1 MRKILIVA
9 VAATVG
15 LAAIELVSSYV
26 YFHHYV
32 GDYQGIHPN
41 GSMAAAMIGRAYDK
55 FRGISH
61 QVKMSIDHGPLFAA
75 SDTLGFTILPGR
87 YKVTEHFEG
96 RKHVFDLTVTD
107 AGRRASSYAPVK
119 SSKRLL
125 ITGDSALFGWGL
137 DDEGTVP
144 WLMQSRLPDY
154 EVVNLSLN
162 SYSTVHALLQ
172 LQQLVPGIGPDDIV
186 VLEYHPA
193 SNDFNVAN
201 MIFLRNFLSG
211 YEVQLGDT
219 AQLRAMKVP
228 FGMID
233 AGGGFS
239 IGRIRLSCAVEA
251 PTPEC
256 VHPIVSPDVERQVT
270 ERAFDE
276 IIALN
281 IRHLVV
287 ALISGA
293 DDDPVIVHLRSRGLM
308 IADLRTVD
316 GVPEDLDVI
325 PTDKHS
331 GPFWH
336 RQAYGLLLQ
345 ALQHYQLVK

>member
-1 MRKILIVA
+1 M
-9 VAATVG
+9 
-15 LAAIELVSSYV
+15 AAIELVSTYV

-32 GDYQGIHPN
+32 GDYQGIHPA
-41 GSMAAAMIGRAYDK
+41 GSMAVAMFGRAYEK
-55 FRGISH
+55 FRGINH

-87 YKVTEHFEG
+87 FKVTEHFDG

-107 AGRRASSYAPVK
+107 TGRRASSYAPVK
-119 SSKRLL
+119 SSKHLL
-125 ITGDSALFGWGL
+125 ITGDSALFGWGV

-172 LQQLVPGIGPDDIV
+172 LQQVVPQIGPDDIV

-193 SNDFNVAN
+193 TNAFNVAN
-201 MIFLRNFLSG
+201 TVFLRNFLSG

-233 AGGGFS
+233 AGGRFS

-256 VHPIVSPDVERQVT
+256 VHPPVSEDVARQVT
-270 ERAFDE
+270 DRAFDE

-281 IRHLVV
+281 IRHLLVV
-287 ALISGA
+287 FLAGP
-293 DDDPVIVHLRSRGLM
+293 DDDPVIAHLRSRGLT

-316 GVPEDLDVI
+316 GVPEDRDII

-345 ALQHYQLVK
+345 ALQRAGMVN

>member
-15 LAAIELVSSYV
+15 LAAIELISSYL
-26 YFHHYV
+26 YILHYS
-32 GDYQGIHPN
+32 GNYQDVRPA
-41 GSMAAAMIGRAYDK
+41 GSMAVALIGRAFDK
-55 FRGISH
+55 LRGISH
-61 QVKMSIDHGPLFAA
+61 KVQMSIDHKPLFTV

-87 YKVTEHFEG
+87 YKVTEHSEG

-107 AGRRASSYAPVK
+107 AGTRASSYAPVRA
-119 SSKRLL
+119 SKRLL
-125 ITGDSALFGWGL
+125 ITGDSALFGWGV

-162 SYSTVHALLQ
+162 SYSTIHALLQ
-172 LQQLVPGIGPDDIV
+172 LQQLVPQIGPDDIV

-193 SNDFNVAN
+193 TNAFNVAETE
-201 MIFLRNFLSG
+201 FLRNFLDG
-211 YEVQLGDT
+211 YEMQLGDT
-219 AQLRAMKVP
+219 EKLRAMKVP
-228 FGMID
+228 FGKID
-233 AGGGFS
+233 AGGAFS
-239 IGRIRLSCAVEA
+239 VGRIRLSCAVEA
-251 PTPEC
+251 PSPEC
-256 VHPIVSPDVERQVT
+256 AHPNVSADAERQVT

-293 DDDPVIVHLRSRGLM
+293 DEDPVIVHLRSRGLT

-316 GVPEDLDVI
+316 GVPDDTDVI
-325 PTDKHS
+325 PTDKHL

-336 RQAYGLLLQ
+336 HQAYALLLQ
-345 ALQHYQLVK
+345 ALQRSHMVN

>member
-9 VAATVG
+9 TAATVG

-26 YFHHYV
+26 FFNHYA
-32 GDYQGIHPN
+32 GNYIESRPT
-41 GSMAAAMIGRAYDK
+41 GSMAVALVGRAFDK
-55 FRGISH
+55 LRGISH
-61 QVKMSIDHGPLFAA
+61 RVRMSTDHGPLFAV

-87 YKVTEHFEG
+87 YKVTERSEG
-96 RKHVFDLTVTD
+96 RKHIFDLTVTD

-119 SSKRLL
+119 ASKRLL
-125 ITGDSALFGWGL
+125 ITGDSALFGWGV

-162 SYSTVHALLQ
+162 SYSTIHALLQ
-172 LQQLVPGIGPDDIV
+172 LQQFVPKIGPDDIV

-193 SNDFNVAN
+193 TNAFNAAETG
-201 MIFLRNFLSG
+201 FLRNFLDG
-211 YEVQLGDT
+211 YEMQLGDT
-219 AQLRAMKVP
+219 EKLRAMKVP

-233 AGGGFS
+233 AGGAFT

-251 PTPEC
+251 PTSEC
-256 VHPIVSPDVERQVT
+256 VHPNVSADEERQVT

-287 ALISGA
+287 ALISGP
-293 DDDPVIVHLRSRGLM
+293 DDDPVIVHLRSRGLT
-308 IADLRTVD
+308 IADLRPVD
-316 GVPEDLDVI
+316 GVPDETDVI
-325 PTDKHS
+325 PTDKHL

-336 RQAYGLLLQ
+336 HQAYSLLLQ
-345 ALQHYQLVK
+345 TLQSVGMVN

>member
-1 MRKILIVA
+1 
-9 VAATVG
+9 
-15 LAAIELVSSYV
+15 
-26 YFHHYV
+26 
-32 GDYQGIHPN
+32 
-41 GSMAAAMIGRAYDK
+41 
-55 FRGISH
+55 
-61 QVKMSIDHGPLFAA
+61 MSIDHGPLFAA

-107 AGRRASSYAPVK
+107 AGRRASSYARVK
-119 SSKRLL
+119 ASKRLL
-125 ITGDSALFGWGL
+125 ITGDSALFGWGV

-162 SYSTVHALLQ
+162 SYSTIHTLLQ
-172 LQQLVPGIGPDDIV
+172 LRQLVPQVGPDDIV

-193 SNDFNVAN
+193 TNAFNVAETD
-201 MIFLRNFLSG
+201 FLRNFLNG
-211 YEVQLGDT
+211 YELQLGDT

-228 FGMID
+228 FGRID

-239 IGRIRLSCAVEA
+239 IDRIRLSCAVEA

-256 VHPIVSPDVERQVT
+256 DHPNVSADVERQVT

-287 ALISGA
+287 ALISGP
-293 DDDPVIVHLRSRGLM
+293 DDDPVIVHLRSRGLT
-308 IADLRTVD
+308 IADLRPVD
-316 GVPEDLDVI
+316 GVPDETDVI
-325 PTDKHS
+325 PTDKHL

-336 RQAYGLLLQ
+336 HQAYSLLLQ
-345 ALQHYQLVK
+345 ALQHSHMAN

>member
-1 MRKILIVA
+1 MRKILLVA

-26 YFHHYV
+26 YFQHYA
-32 GDYQGIHPN
+32 GNYQEARPA
-41 GSMAAAMIGRAYDK
+41 GSITVALFRRAFDK
-55 FRGISH
+55 LRGISH
-61 QVKMSIDHGPLFAA
+61 RVQMSIDRGPLFAVNN
-75 SDTLGFTILPGR
+75 TLGFTILPGR
-87 YKVTEHFEG
+87 YRVTELFEG

-107 AGRRASSYAPVK
+107 AGRRASSYTPVK
-119 SSKRLL
+119 ASKRLL
-125 ITGDSALFGWGL
+125 ITGDSALFGWGV

-162 SYSTVHALLQ
+162 SYSTIHALLQ
-172 LQQLVPGIGPDDIV
+172 LRQLAPQVGPDDIV
-186 VLEYHPA
+186 ILEYHPA
-193 SNDFNVAN
+193 TNAFNVAETQ
-201 MIFLRNFLSG
+201 FLRNFLNG
-211 YEVQLGDT
+211 YELQLGDT

-233 AGGGFS
+233 AGGRFS
-239 IGRIRLSCAVEA
+239 VGRIRLSCAVEA

-256 VHPIVSPDVERQVT
+256 VHATVSADVERQVT

-281 IRHLVV
+281 ISHLVV
-287 ALISGA
+287 AFLAGP
-293 DDDPVIVHLRSRGLM
+293 DDDPVIVHLRSRGLT

-316 GVPEDLDVI
+316 GVPDETDVI
-325 PTDKHS
+325 PTDKHA

-336 RQAYGLLLQ
+336 HQAYGLLLQ
-345 ALQHYQLVK
+345 ALQRARMVN

>member
-1 MRKILIVA
+1 MRKILIVVVGA
-9 VAATVG
+9 IVG
-15 LAAIELVSSYV
+15 LTAIELFSSYV
-26 YFHHYV
+26 YFHRYV
-32 GDYQGIHPN
+32 GDYQGIHPS

-55 FRGISH
+55 IRGINH
-61 QVKMSIDHGPLFAA
+61 HVKMSIDHGPLFAA

-87 YKVTEHFEG
+87 YKVIEHFEG

-125 ITGDSALFGWGL
+125 ITGDSALFGWGV

-154 EVVNLSLN
+154 EVLNLSLN

-172 LQQLVPGIGPDDIV
+172 LQQVVPQIGPDNIV

-193 SNDFNVAN
+193 TNAFNVAETE
-201 MIFLRNFLSG
+201 FLRNFLGG
-211 YEVQLGDT
+211 YELQLGDT

-233 AGGGFS
+233 AEGRFS
-239 IGRIRLSCAVEA
+239 VGRIRLSCAVEA

-256 VHPIVSPDVERQVT
+256 HHPNVSVDVERQVT

-287 ALISGA
+287 ALISGP
-293 DDDPVIVHLRSRGLM
+293 DDDPVIVHLRSRGLT

-316 GVPEDLDVI
+316 GVPEDQDVI

-345 ALQHYQLVK
+345 ALQHSQLVN

>member
-1 MRKILIVA
+1 MRRILLLA
-9 VAATVG
+9 VGAAVG
-15 LAAIELVSSYV
+15 LAAIELISSYV
-26 YFHHYV
+26 YFSHYA
-32 GDYQGIHPN
+32 GDYQAFRPA
-41 GSMAAAMIGRAYDK
+41 GSMAVALVQRAYDK
-55 FRGISH
+55 IRGINH
-61 QVKMSIDHGPLFAA
+61 LVRMSIDHGPLFAV
-75 SDTLGFTILPGR
+75 SDTLGFTMLPGR

-96 RKHVFDLTVTD
+96 RKHVFDLTVADT
-107 AGRRASSYAPVK
+107 GRRATSYSPVK
-119 SSKRLL
+119 ASKRLF
-125 ITGDSALFGWGL
+125 ITGDSALFGWGV
-137 DDEGTVP
+137 DDEATVS

-172 LQQLVPGIGPDDIV
+172 LQGIVPQVGPDDIV
-186 VLEYHPA
+186 ILEYHA
-193 SNDFNVAN
+193 ATNALNVAN
-201 MIFLRNFLSG
+201 PGFLQKFLNG
-211 YEVQLGDT
+211 YEMQLGDT

-228 FGMID
+228 FGGID

-239 IGRIRLSCAVEA
+239 VGRIRLSCAVEA

-256 VHPIVSPDVERQVT
+256 EHPSLSPEMEHQVT

-281 IRHLVV
+281 IRHL
-287 ALISGA
+287 LIAFLSGP
-293 DDDPVIVHLRSRGLM
+293 DDDPVIVHLRSRGLT

-316 GVPEDLDVI
+316 GVPDDTDVI

-336 RQAYGLLLQ
+336 HQAYGLLLQ
-345 ALQHYQLVK
+345 SLQRARLVN

>member
-41 GSMAAAMIGRAYDK
+41 GSMAAAMIGRAYEK
-55 FRGISH
+55 FRGVSH

-107 AGRRASSYAPVK
+107 AGRRASSYTPVK
-119 SSKRLL
+119 ASKRLL
-125 ITGDSALFGWGL
+125 ITGDSCLVRWGV

-162 SYSTVHALLQ
+162 SYSTIHALLQ
-172 LQQLVPGIGPDDIV
+172 LQRLVPKIGPDDIV
-186 VLEYHPA
+186 ILEYHPA
-193 SNDFNVAN
+193 TNAFNVAETD
-201 MIFLRNFLSG
+201 FLRNFLNG
-211 YEVQLGDT
+211 YELQLGDT
-219 AQLRAMKVP
+219 ARLRAMKVP

-233 AGGGFS
+233 AGGRFS

-251 PTPEC
+251 PTPEG
-256 VHPIVSPDVERQVT
+256 VHAKLSAEAV
-270 ERAFDE
+270 
-276 IIALN
+276 
-281 IRHLVV
+281 
-287 ALISGA
+287 GA
-293 DDDPVIVHLRSRGLM
+293 
-308 IADLRTVD
+308 
-316 GVPEDLDVI
+316 
-325 PTDKHS
+325 
-331 GPFWH
+331 
-336 RQAYGLLLQ
+336 
-345 ALQHYQLVK
+345 

>member
-1 MRKILIVA
+1 MRRILILV
-9 VAATVG
+9 VAAAVG
-15 LAAIELVSSYV
+15 LTAIELVSSYV
-26 YFHHYV
+26 YFHRYI
-32 GDYQGIHPN
+32 GDYQGIHPA
-41 GSMAAAMIGRAYDK
+41 GSMAMAMIGRGYDK
-55 FRGISH
+55 IRGINH

-75 SDTLGFTILPGR
+75 SDTFGFTILPGR

-107 AGRRASSYAPVK
+107 TGRRASSYAPVK

-125 ITGDSALFGWGL
+125 ITGDSALFGWGV

-154 EVVNLSLN
+154 EVLNLSLN

-172 LQQLVPGIGPDDIV
+172 LQQVVPQIGPDDIV
-186 VLEYHPA
+186 ILEYHPA
-193 SNDFNVAN
+193 SNALNVAN
-201 MIFLRNFLSG
+201 PRFLGMFLNG
-211 YEVQLGDT
+211 YETQLGDT

-228 FGMID
+228 FGRID
-233 AGGGFS
+233 AAGGFS
-239 IGRIRLSCAVEA
+239 VGRIRLSCVVEA
-251 PTPEC
+251 PAPEC
-256 VHPIVSPDVERQVT
+256 EHPALSAEMEHEVT

-281 IRHLVV
+281 IRHLLV
-287 ALISGA
+287 AVLSGP
-293 DDDPVIVHLRSRGLM
+293 DDDPVIVHLRSRGLT

-316 GVPEDLDVI
+316 GVPEDTDVI

-336 RQAYGLLLQ
+336 HQAYGLLLQ
-345 ALQHYQLVK
+345 SLERARMVN

>member
-15 LAAIELVSSYV
+15 LAAIELVSSYA
-26 YFHHYV
+26 YFLHYS
-32 GDYQGIHPN
+32 GNYQEVRPA
-41 GSMAAAMIGRAYDK
+41 GSMTVALIGRAFDK
-55 FRGISH
+55 LRGISH
-61 QVKMSIDHGPLFAA
+61 RVQMTIDHKPLFAV

-87 YKVTEHFEG
+87 YKVTEHSEG

-107 AGRRASSYAPVK
+107 AGSRASSYAPVK
-119 SSKRLL
+119 ASKRLL
-125 ITGDSALFGWGL
+125 ITGDSALFGWGV
-137 DDEGTVP
+137 DDEGTVT

-162 SYSTVHALLQ
+162 SYSTIHALLQ
-172 LQQLVPGIGPDDIV
+172 LRQLVPQVGPDDIV

-193 SNDFNVAN
+193 TNAFNVAETD
-201 MIFLRNFLSG
+201 FLRNFLSG
-211 YEVQLGDT
+211 YEMQLGDT
-219 AQLRAMKVP
+219 EQLRAMKVP

-233 AGGGFS
+233 SGGRFS

-256 VHPIVSPDVERQVT
+256 DHPNVSADVERQVT

-281 IRHLVV
+281 IPHLVV
-287 ALISGA
+287 ALISGP
-293 DDDPVIVHLRSRGLM
+293 DDDPVIVHLRSRRLT

-316 GVPEDLDVI
+316 GVPDETDVI
-325 PTDKHS
+325 PTDKHL

-336 RQAYGLLLQ
+336 HQAYVLLLQ
-345 ALQHYQLVK
+345 ALQRARLVN

>member
-1 MRKILIVA
+1 MA
-9 VAATVG
+9 V
-15 LAAIELVSSYV
+15 
-26 YFHHYV
+26 
-32 GDYQGIHPN
+32 
-41 GSMAAAMIGRAYDK
+41 AMIGRAYDK
-55 FRGISH
+55 VRGINH
-61 QVKMSIDHGPLFAA
+61 LVKMSIDHGPLFAA

-119 SSKRLL
+119 SAKRLL
-125 ITGDSALFGWGL
+125 ITGDSALFGWGV

-154 EVVNLSLN
+154 EVLNLSLN

-172 LQQLVPGIGPDDIV
+172 LQQIAPQIGPDDIV
-186 VLEYHPA
+186 ILEYHPA
-193 SNDFNVAN
+193 SNALNAAN
-201 MIFLRNFLSG
+201 STFLRMFLNG
-211 YEVQLGDT
+211 YEMQLVDT

-228 FGMID
+228 FGAID
-233 AGGGFS
+233 ADGRFS
-239 IGRIRLSCAVEA
+239 VGRIRLSCVVEA

-256 VHPIVSPDVERQVT
+256 EHPPLSLEIEHQIT

-281 IRHLVV
+281 IRHLLV
-287 ALISGA
+287 ALLSGP
-293 DDDPVIVHLRSRGLM
+293 DDDPVIVHLRSRGLA

-316 GVPEDLDVI
+316 GVPDDTDVI

-336 RQAYGLLLQ
+336 RQAYGLLLR
-345 ALQHYQLVK
+345 ALQRARMVN

>member
-1 MRKILIVA
+1 MRKILLVT

-15 LAAIELVSSYV
+15 LVAIELISSYV
-26 YFHHYV
+26 YFFHYA
-32 GDYQGIHPN
+32 GSNQSARPG
-41 GSMAAAMIGRAYDK
+41 GSMAVALFGRASDK
-55 FRGISH
+55 LRGINH
-61 QVKMSIDHGPLFAA
+61 RVQMSIDHKPLFAA
-75 SDTLGFTILPGR
+75 NDTLGFTILPGR
-87 YKVTEHFEG
+87 YKVIEHSGG

-119 SSKRLL
+119 ASKRLL
-125 ITGDSALFGWGL
+125 ITGDSALFGWGV

-162 SYSTVHALLQ
+162 SYSTIHALLQ
-172 LQQLVPGIGPDDIV
+172 LRQIVPRPGPDDIV
-186 VLEYHPA
+186 ILEYHPA
-193 SNDFNVAN
+193 TNAFNVAETD
-201 MIFLRNFLSG
+201 FLRNFLNG
-211 YEVQLGDT
+211 YEMQLGDT
-219 AQLRAMKVP
+219 AKLRAMNVP

-239 IGRIRLSCAVEA
+239 VGRIRLSCAVEA

-256 VHPIVSPDVERQVT
+256 VHPNVSADVERQVT

-281 IRHLVV
+281 ISHLVV
-287 ALISGA
+287 ALISGP
-293 DDDPVIVHLRSRGLM
+293 DDDPVIVHLRSRGLT

-316 GVPEDLDVI
+316 GVPDETDVI
-325 PTDKHS
+325 PTDKHL

-336 RQAYGLLLQ
+336 HQAYSLLLQ
-345 ALQHYQLVK
+345 TLQRARMVD

>member
-9 VAATVG
+9 VAATVV
-15 LAAIELVSSYV
+15 LAAIELVASYA
-26 YFHHYV
+26 YFLHYA
-32 GDYQGIHPN
+32 GNYQEVRPA
-41 GSMAAAMIGRAYDK
+41 GSMALALIGRASDK
-55 FRGISH
+55 LRGISH
-61 QVKMSIDHGPLFAA
+61 RVQMTIDHRPLFSV
-75 SDTLGFTILPGR
+75 SDTLGFAIVPGR
-87 YKVTEHFEG
+87 YKVTEHFQG

-119 SSKRLL
+119 ASKRLL
-125 ITGDSALFGWGL
+125 ITGDSALFGWGV

-162 SYSTVHALLQ
+162 SYSTIHALLQ
-172 LQQLVPGIGPDDIV
+172 LQQLVPQIGPDDIV

-193 SNDFNVAN
+193 TNAFNVAETE
-201 MIFLRNFLSG
+201 FLRNFLDG
-211 YEVQLGDT
+211 YEMQLGDT
-219 AQLRAMKVP
+219 EKLRAMMVP
-228 FGMID
+228 FGKID
-233 AGGGFS
+233 AGGRFS
-239 IGRIRLSCAVEA
+239 VGRIRLSCAVE
-251 PTPEC
+251 PPSPEC
-256 VHPIVSPDVERQVT
+256 DHPNVSTDVERQVT

-281 IRHLVV
+281 IRHLMV

-293 DDDPVIVHLRSRGLM
+293 DDDPVIVHLRSRGLT

-316 GVPEDLDVI
+316 GVPDDTDVI
-325 PTDKHS
+325 PTDKHL

-336 RQAYGLLLQ
+336 RQAYALLLQ
-345 ALQHYQLVK
+345 ALQRSHMVN